1 MAGNPVLARA
11 EKDAEQ
17 RSGSLYTEGTT
28 AYMQAGGAAQ
38 AGAVQAG
45 GGMPGAPGYVG
56 GPIAPERRMTID
68 DVVVKTGLTF
78 VVLLIF
84 AGIGWNL
91 TGTMQLLAF
100 GSAFVAF
107 ILAMFISF
115 KKTSSPLLVIL
126 YSAFEGLFLGAI
138 SAWYQSYGEANG
150 NGNLVLQAV
159 SATLVVFA
167 VTLFVYKSG
176 MVKVTEKTRR
186 IFMIMMFS
194 YLGIAL
200 MSLVASFFGVGGGW
214 GFYGVSGIGLLISV
228 FAVALAAFSLVIDFD
243 GIVRMAEYGVEE
255 KESWRMAFGLMVS
268 LVWLY
273 LEILRLLAILN
284 RN

>member
-100 GSAFVAF
+100 GSALVAF
-107 ILAMFISF
+107 VLAMIISF

-214 GFYGVSGIGLLISV
+214 GFYGVSGIGLAICLIGV
-228 FAVALAAFSLVIDFD
+228 LLAAFFLLLDFEAISQ
-243 GIVRMAEYGVEE
+243 GIKLGAPER
-255 KESWRMAFGLMVS
+255 ESWRMAFGL
-268 LVWLY
+268 LVTLIWLY
-273 LEILRLLAILN
+273 LEFLRLLAIFS